1 MNAPIPTNTLGT
13 LGKRLAWARANA
25 GLSCAQ
31 AATMIAVTRDTIV
44 YAEQDRIT
52 LHQATLTQL
61 ATAYDARLDWLIDGK
76 EPDVLPAILGK
87 IDVTPGYTLA
97 PEELHEIRLMLWR
110 SRPY

>member
-1 MNAPIPTNTLGT
+1 MKTIGQ
-13 LGKRLAWARANA
+13 RLAWARANA

-31 AATMIAVTRDTIV
+31 AAQMIGVTRDTIV

-52 LHQATLTQL
+52 LVPDVL
-61 ATAYDARLDWLIDGK
+61 AQMAAAYDVRLDWLQDGK

-97 PEELHEIRLMLWR
+97 PEELHDIRLMLWR
-110 SRPY
+110 SRSYGEANDA